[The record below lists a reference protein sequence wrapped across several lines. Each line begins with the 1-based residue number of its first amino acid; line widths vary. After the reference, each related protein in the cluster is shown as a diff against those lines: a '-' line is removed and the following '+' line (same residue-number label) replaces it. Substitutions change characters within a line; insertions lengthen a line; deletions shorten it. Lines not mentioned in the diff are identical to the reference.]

1 MVRSIRSFLLLL
13 TLATSSI
20 PALSYAD
27 EPPVPQ
33 ASNGDGVTV
42 RGYLWNDANCDG
54 IRQNTEAPLA
64 GNATGYQ
71 RMSLFYVGSDGIP
84 FTSDDTEVGN
94 VGIANGGPIYI
105 FMNGGGNGT
114 YYIAIRPKDRPAG
127 FIPSPWHQGSD
138 TTIDNDLKLWP
149 DGAWATGTFIIPN
162 MTGFYGGPDA
172 VAGIDIGMCAVA
184 NIPRPYHASLPFVT
198 H

>member
-1 MVRSIRSFLLLL
+1 MFRSIRSFLLLL
-13 TLATSSI
+13 ILAALSI

-33 ASNGDGVTV
+33 ASNGNGVTIK
-42 RGYLWNDANCDG
+42 GYLWNDANCDG
-54 IRQNTEAPLA
+54 IRQNTEVPFSS
-64 GNATGYQ
+64 NALGYQ
-71 RMSLFYVGSDGIP
+71 GMSIFYVGSDGIP
-84 FTSDDTEVGN
+84 FTSDDTEIGVSGALN
-94 VGIANGGPIYI
+94 GWPTYQFSNGGQ
-105 FMNGGGNGT
+105 NGT

-127 FIPSPWHQGSD
+127 FIPSPWQQGSD

-149 DGAWATGTFIIPN
+149 DGAWATGTFVIA
-162 MTGFYGGPDA
+162 MGTGYFNGPDA

-184 NIPRPYHASLPFVT
+184 SIPHPYQVSLPLIT